1 MGMPCEVNSI
11 LKLGATAFPAALAV
25 GDRHRVVKSGYRILP
40 MDVPVQ
46 LVDADWLAVA
56 DVVIV
61 ALSWRERATEL
72 EFVIQ
77 RVYGEPFRVKG

>member
-1 MGMPCEVNSI
+1 MGMPCEINSI
-11 LKLGATAFPAALAV
+11 LKLALFPEVLVV

-46 LVDADWLAVA
+46 LVDGNWLAVA

-61 ALSWRERATEL
+61 GLSWRESATEL

>member
-1 MGMPCEVNSI
+1 
-11 LKLGATAFPAALAV
+11 
-25 GDRHRVVKSGYRILP
+25 
-40 MDVPVQ
+40 MDLPVQ
-46 LVDADWLAVA
+46 LVDDNWLAVA

>member
-11 LKLGATAFPAALAV
+11 LKLGATVFPAVLTG

-40 MDVPVQ
+40 MDLPVQ
-46 LVDADWLAVA
+46 LVDDNWLAVA

-61 ALSWRERATEL
+61 ALSWRESATEL